1 MTADNLRDHIDLI
14 LFIMLDLLKFMPR
27 IGDGPVCQNCGLSF
41 DPNEDPDC
49 QHCHFNIQEPFKNDD
64 FSRQDI
70 EAEFE
75 L

>member
-1 MTADNLRDHIDLI
+1 MVFMH
-14 LFIMLDLLKFMPR
+14 LFSSSFMPR
-27 IGDGPVCQNCGLSF
+27 MDGPVCQNCGLSF
-41 DPNEDPDC
+41 DPEEHEDC

-70 EAEFE
+70 EDEFD